1 MATKTTTATKT
12 ETKSG
17 TKNGTKKETKT
28 TTTSSTSKTRRS
40 SNSAIWGRFMN
51 ILAFAAVIIGGVG
64 LFLAK
69 LFGWL
74 DLSPSWVSSMQTI
87 ANAIGWF
94 ALCLLSV
101 KYIRNRRKPWIWV
114 VWTVA
119 VVMIFIG
126 IILK

>member
-1 MATKTTTATKT
+1 MATKT
-12 ETKSG
+12 ETK
-17 TKNGTKKETKT
+17 KETKKETKT
-28 TTTSSTSKTRRS
+28 TSSTARR
-40 SNSAIWGRFMN
+40 NSYSAVWGRFMN
-51 ILAFAAVIIGGVG
+51 VLAFAAVIIGGVG

-69 LFGWL
+69 VFGWL

-87 ANAIGWF
+87 ANAIGWL